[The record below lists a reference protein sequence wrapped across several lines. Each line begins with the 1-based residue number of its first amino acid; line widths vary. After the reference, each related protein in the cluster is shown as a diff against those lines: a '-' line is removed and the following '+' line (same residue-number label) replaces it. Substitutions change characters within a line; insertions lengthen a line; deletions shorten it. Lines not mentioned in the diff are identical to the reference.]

1 MSLASLFYQ
10 RRMNKDW
17 LNKNTTAVISVVNA
31 SLQCPNLKYTREFTL
46 ERNHMDVISV
56 DNISLKRPA
65 LKNTREFSQE
75 RNRMFVIS
83 VDNTSL

>member
-1 MSLASLFYQ
+1 M
-10 RRMNKDW
+10 
-17 LNKNTTAVISVVNA
+17 V
-31 SLQCPNLKYTREFTL
+31 
-46 ERNHMDVISV
+46 VISV